1 MRRPRQPTGMS
12 VALLAVHI
20 TLVLLGLSCLASV
33 GGAVE
38 GKLHQVKPPT
48 LSTPGHQR
56 PPSLSSTSDSPA
68 KAYAYAPPLFGQPS
82 LLQSLWRPTIGIY
95 FRRMVRLQPET
106 VNTTMCE
113 ANALYSQ
120 CVQCKRQCCHGTAA
134 TGLHQHDSAPA
145 TALGGCPYQDLLLTA
160 TNCGGVWACTRL
172 SPSEAASTWYA
183 IAPSQRPM
191 PTLPPAGKAGLSDCD
206 TTCVF
211 WQLTHGCY
219 VQLSAPRIEQGR
231 WSEPLSEHTCC
242 DRRTEYMLYA
252 HVPAKLPTS
261 DTGCPNTR
269 LLTWLD
275 HMPHKKA
282 AQYTRRE
289 LCTVPAHPA
298 SEPCPARRPAAWTSS
313 GM

>member
-145 TALGGCPYQDLLLTA
+145 TALARRLPLPRLTA
-160 TNCGGVWACTRL
+160 
-172 SPSEAASTWYA
+172 Y
-183 IAPSQRPM
+183 
-191 PTLPPAGKAGLSDCD
+191 SD
-206 TTCVF
+206 
-211 WQLTHGCY
+211 
-219 VQLSAPRIEQGR
+219 
-231 WSEPLSEHTCC
+231 
-242 DRRTEYMLYA
+242 
-252 HVPAKLPTS
+252 
-261 DTGCPNTR
+261 
-269 LLTWLD
+269 
-275 HMPHKKA
+275 
-282 AQYTRRE
+282 E
-289 LCTVPAHPA
+289 LWRSV
-298 SEPCPARRPAAWTSS
+298 
-313 GM
+313 GMHQA